1 MKKYRMYY
9 MNVNS
14 GKEFYIEVNNSEEI
28 LSELNKKSQYLLD
41 RDNWECYDQEE
52 IK

>member
-1 MKKYRMYY
+1 MKKYRMCY
-9 MNVNS
+9 MNINN
-14 GKEFYIEVNNSEEI
+14 GKEFFIEVDNSEEI
-28 LSELNKKSQYLLD
+28 LSELNKKQQYITD